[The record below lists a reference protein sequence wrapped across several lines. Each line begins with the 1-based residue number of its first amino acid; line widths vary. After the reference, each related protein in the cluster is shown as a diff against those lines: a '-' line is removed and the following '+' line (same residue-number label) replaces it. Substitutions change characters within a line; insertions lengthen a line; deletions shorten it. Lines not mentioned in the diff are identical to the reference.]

1 MSDRVLR
8 DRATIKPA
16 ANDERTPAAANLT
29 KEAEAQAI
37 SDALNRAIR
46 LHEPFDDDN
55 DGKFVK
61 SIYDK
66 NIGDIRLLVNETA
79 SSCWSPGFSNMVK
92 RCIYVRS
99 QPELVDKEVY
109 RTKGFKCVACGRWEH
124 CNPRTVD
131 VFGFMKQDED
141 AQVDLLLH
149 PANDAAYQFE
159 DIAHWLDG
167 LKDTNIEE
175 GQLARFDLG
184 RLTMGETCHARFK
197 LVMELRVL
205 MFDKYLSIRDEIDER
220 TMDGT
225 IEAIESKLYGD
236 SVEDANDYLDR
247 RAALELAITKMEPPF
262 PPSQP
267 VKAVFDLVDL
277 ARAEAS
283 VGDDDALHALLRRRT
298 HLELGSEDA
307 DGAGMAGIAGEEGP
321 RAEVPGD
328 EDDDDVGIVGEEG
341 PRAEV
346 VGDENDDVGS
356 PLHPFRRRRDSPPP
370 PPRRRSRV
378 IDEEDDDAAS
388 PLPRRRRDSP
398 PLPPRRCSRVI
409 DEDDDDDEEEVSDG
423 GGGGDGVPD
432 AAAQA
437 RDRRAPRAVG
447 RLPSRHKAIINALRL
462 AAALQAQGHTSESAT
477 VTNLVAT
484 CQELLDQ
491 F

>member
-16 ANDERTPAAANLT
+16 ANVERTPAAANLT

-37 SDALNRAIR
+37 ADALNRAIR
-46 LHEPFDDDN
+46 LHDPFDDDN

-109 RTKGFKCVACGRWEH
+109 RTEGFKCVACGRWEH

-141 AQVDLLLH
+141 AEADLLLQ

-167 LKDTNIEE
+167 LEDTEVEE

-197 LVMELRVL
+197 LVMELRGL

-236 SVEDANDYLDR
+236 SVEEANDYLDR
-247 RAALELAITKMEPPF
+247 RAALELALTKMESPF

-277 ARAEAS
+277 ARAQAS
-283 VGDDDALHALLRRRT
+283 GDDDDAMHALLRQRT
-298 HLELGSEDA
+298 HFELDGMHKRRRAVEEDEEEEGGEGGKDA
-307 DGAGMAGIAGEEGP
+307 EDVGIAGEE
-321 RAEVPGD
+321 E
-328 EDDDDVGIVGEEG
+328 

-346 VGDENDDVGS
+346 VGDDDDDVAS
-356 PLHPFRRRRDSPPP
+356 PLPRRRRDSPPP

-378 IDEEDDDAAS
+378 IDED
-388 PLPRRRRDSP
+388 
-398 PLPPRRCSRVI
+398 
-409 DEDDDDDEEEVSDG
+409 DEDDEEAGDG
-423 GGGGDGVPD
+423 GGGGGGGGVPG

-437 RDRRAPRAVG
+437 RDRRAPQAVG
-447 RLPSRHKAIINALRL
+447 RLPSRHKAIVNALRL
-462 AAALQAQGHTSESAT
+462 AAALQAQGRTSESAT

-491 F
+491 FQA